1 MIIIINN
8 GLNKKGAKKMNE
20 YITELKNKKLKSRKY
35 RDMLTF
41 WGINNIYPEKCKPV
55 KVGDKIGKVSK
66 VYKRDWDSIK
76 NYITMGTHLGYTIP
90 LDYINYEIIER

>member
-20 YITELKNKKLKSRKY
+20 FIELRKKQLKSPKFRFE
-35 RDMLTF
+35 LAF

-90 LDYINYEIIER
+90 LDHINYEIIER